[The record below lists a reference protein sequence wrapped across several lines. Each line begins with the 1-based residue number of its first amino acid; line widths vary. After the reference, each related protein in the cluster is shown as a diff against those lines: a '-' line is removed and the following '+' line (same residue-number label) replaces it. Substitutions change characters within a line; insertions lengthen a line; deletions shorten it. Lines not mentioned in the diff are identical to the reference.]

1 VPTVGVFQL
10 PYKLVDGRI
19 EPLTFSAE
27 QVMRRLKEDN
37 IKFLDLQFT
46 GLFGRFHHTTID
58 SKMFRIQ
65 DFTDGLP
72 KLDGSSIRGFTEIHE
87 SDLIIRPDS
96 ATYATVPWIGTPT
109 ARLICDILSGGSKRE
124 IFPRD
129 PRGIAKKAERYLI
142 DQGFDTSYWGPE
154 VEFFVFDKLEVNTMT
169 PYQGQSYHI
178 TSREAPWST
187 DSVGYAL
194 RLKEGYLP
202 SAPGDTLMEY
212 RNECVDVLTNNFGIV
227 CDAHHHEVATAG
239 QCEIDIRFDTLV
251 NAADAVQSY
260 KYIVKNIAKKQ
271 NMIATMMPKPIALD
285 NGSGMHVNV
294 SLWNKG
300 KNLFYDSADEYAE
313 MSQTARYFCGGILE
327 HARALAGI
335 VAPTTNS
342 YRRLVPGY
350 EAPVYVA
357 WSTGNRS
364 AIIRIPA
371 HYKGTKFAHLKR
383 IEFRAPDPSCNPYL
397 AFSAILASG
406 LDGIKKKKDISDPV
420 NEDIFRM
427 TSERRRQLG
436 ITQLPASLRE
446 AYEELRS
453 DNVFLKP
460 IFDSEIVD
468 RIIEH
473 EEKEHVELAV
483 RPHPHEFSMYADI

>member
-1 VPTVGVFQL
+1 MH
-10 PYKLVDGRI
+10 KL
-19 EPLTFSAE
+19 S
-27 QVMRRLKEDN
+27 EDK

-46 GLFGRFHHTTID
+46 GLMGSLHHTTIAANMLR
-58 SKMFRIQ
+58 KENFE
-65 DFTDGLP
+65 DGLP
-72 KLDGSSIRGFTEIHE
+72 KLDGSSIRGFTSIQE
-87 SDLIIRPDS
+87 SDLIIKPDPS
-96 ATYATVPWIGTPT
+96 TYATIPWIEKANT
-109 ARLICDILSGGSKRE
+109 ARLICDVLSGGSNNKP
-124 IFPRD
+124 FPRD
-129 PRGIAKKAERYLI
+129 PRGIALRAEALVSKSGYDI
-142 DQGFDTSYWGPE
+142 SYWGPE

-169 PYQGQSYHI
+169 PYHSQSYNI
-178 TSREAPWST
+178 VSKEAPWST
-187 DSVGYAL
+187 DRVGYHL
-194 RLKEGYLP
+194 RLKGGYLP
-202 SAPGDTLMEY
+202 SSPADTLMDY
-212 RNECVDVLTNNFGIV
+212 RNECMDILSNSFGII

-239 QCEIDIRFDTLV
+239 QCEIDIRYDSLV
-251 NAADAVQSY
+251 NAADGVQSY
-260 KYIVKNIAKKQ
+260 KHIVKNVAAKH

-285 NGSGMHVNV
+285 NVSGMHVNI
-294 SLWNKG
+294 SLWKDG
-300 KNLFYDSADEYAE
+300 RNLFFDKNDEYAE
-313 MSQTARYFCGGILE
+313 MSDIARYFGGGILD
-327 HARALAGI
+327 HANALAAI

-468 RIIEH
+468 RLIERSTN
-473 EEKEHVELAV
+473 EYREVTL
-483 RPHPHEFSMYADI
+483 RPHPHEFSLYADV

>member
-1 VPTVGVFQL
+1 M
-10 PYKLVDGRI
+10 PYKLIDGKI
-19 EPLTFSAE
+19 EPLTFTADA
-27 QVMRRLKEDN
+27 VMQRLKQDK
-37 IKFLDLQFT
+37 ISFLDLQFT
-46 GLFGRFHHTTID
+46 GLFGRFHHTTMD
-58 SKMFRIQ
+58 SKMFRVD
-65 DFTDGLP
+65 DFIDGLP

-87 SDLIIRPDS
+87 SDLIIRPDPS
-96 ATYATVPWIGTPT
+96 TYAIIPWIEHAPT
-109 ARLICDILSGGSKRE
+109 ARLICDIIRGGHKPE
-124 IFPRD
+124 VYPHD
-129 PRGIAKKAERYLI
+129 PRGIAKRAEKYLST
-142 DQGFDTSYWGPE
+142 QGFETSYWGPE

-178 TSREAPWST
+178 SSREAPWST

-202 SAPGDTLMEY
+202 SAPGDTLVEY
-212 RNECVDVLTNNFGIV
+212 RNQCVDLLTNNFGIV

-251 NAADAVQSY
+251 NAADGVQSY
-260 KYIVKNIAKKQ
+260 KYIVKNLAKKN

-285 NGSGMHVNV
+285 NGSGMHVNM

-300 KNLFYDSADEYAE
+300 VNLFYDESDDYAE
-313 MSQTARYFCGGILE
+313 MSQTARYFGGGIMD
-327 HARALAGI
+327 HAHALAAI

-371 HYKGTKFAHLKR
+371 HYKGRKFANMKR

-397 AFSAILASG
+397 AFSAILAAG
-406 LDGIKKKKDISDPV
+406 LDGIKEKKEIGSPV
-420 NEDIFRM
+420 NEDIFKM
-427 TSERRRQLG
+427 SAKRRRELG

-446 AYEELRS
+446 AYEELAS
-453 DNVFLKP
+453 DSAFLKP
-460 IFDSEIVD
+460 IFDNDTVK

-473 EEKEHVELAV
+473 EEKEHVEVAL
-483 RPHPHEFSMYADI
+483 RPHPHEFSMYADV